1 MSDELHLVIPSI
13 PSVNSMYMNTKFGK
27 RVRTKKAKAW
37 FAEAEDTV
45 RRQMRNQKW
54 HTTQGEKVIVDVY
67 TLFPDARN
75 RDVNNSAKALCD
87 MLEHAEVYDNDR
99 YALVRYIDYDIDR
112 EHPRV
117 EIIVRKFDKEKDG
130 WKRSDNSSKA

>member
-1 MSDELHLVIPSI
+1 MADSKVLHLVIPSV

-37 FAEAEDTV
+37 FAEAEEIV
-45 RRQMRNQKW
+45 RKAMKRQHWK
-54 HTTQGEKVIVDVY
+54 TTHGEKVVVDVL
-67 TLFPDARN
+67 TLFPDGRK
-75 RDVNNSAKALCD
+75 RDVNNSSKALCD

-99 YALVRYIDYDIDR
+99 YALIRYIDYDIDR

-117 EIIVRKFDKEKDG
+117 EIIVRKFNTEEDG
-130 WKRSDNSSKA
+130 WKL